1 MKNKKF
7 QLAALGTLLAA
18 VIAVGAWLVLRTPGE
33 SAPETLETPP
43 ASSGDVQRPTESQ
56 PLDISDIKPSTYRPV
71 RQMEDRPLIFPPMTR
86 HCLKNRND

>member
-33 SAPETLETPP
+33 SAPDTLRQT
-43 ASSGDVQRPTESQ
+43 AAVSK
-56 PLDISDIKPSTYRPV
+56 PLWSFIPLTYPV
-71 RQMEDRPLIFPPMTR
+71 
-86 HCLKNRND
+86 

>member
-7 QLAALGTLLAA
+7 QLAALGTVLAA
-18 VIAVGAWLVLRTPGE
+18 VVAVGAWLVLRTPGE
-33 SAPETLETPP
+33 SVPENLETPP

-56 PLDISDIKPSTYRPV
+56 PLDISGFKPSTYRPV

>member
-33 SAPETLETPP
+33 SAPDTKPLWSFSPLTFPVFISPP
-43 ASSGDVQRPTESQ
+43 TAPCDRRK
-56 PLDISDIKPSTYRPV
+56 IV
-71 RQMEDRPLIFPPMTR
+71 R
-86 HCLKNRND
+86 